1 MKKDK
6 AIVQKAWRELGYG
19 MPKDLDTKEKLESKV
34 KELEKIKVNFED
46 SIAELKDRIVTL
58 EEQIEKTSNYEG
70 LLNNVLHQIK
80 VERYKDLNKDKNIEV
95 Y

>member
-1 MKKDK
+1 MKNNILILVGLGALVFCLFSCKQRAVPKLSEEDK
-6 AIVQKAWRELGYG
+6 RA
-19 MPKDLDTKEKLESKV
+19 
-34 KELEKIKVNFED
+34 
-46 SIAELKDRIVTL
+46 L

>member
-6 AIVQKAWRELGYG
+6 TIVQKAWRELGYG

-34 KELEKIKVNFED
+34 KELEQINISFAD
-46 SIAELKDRIVTL
+46 SIAEMKDRIAML
-58 EEQIEKTSNYEG
+58 EEQIEKTSNYES

-80 VERYKDLNKDKNIEV
+80 VERVKELNKDKNIEV